1 MKKIAIAS
9 LLAVATSTLCATP
22 LVLAQAAPPSQT
34 QPAQPAQP
42 AQAGAPGQPAGQGQ
56 QITIKDPAEYND
68 YSNAISQ
75 SSPAAKAAA
84 IEAFLTK
91 YPNSVVKQDMLEQL
105 MAAYQ
110 ATGNLDK
117 TVDAANRLLQVDPNN
132 LRALAIYVYIKK
144 SQAAQKTTPA
154 DAQPLLDDAAAKA
167 QTGLNAPKPANMSDA
182 DYQKLKAAT
191 TPIFYSAIALDDEN
205 KKDYAGAVEA
215 FRKELQAVDPASTQS
230 GPSLNDTYLLGQAY
244 AQMNPPDLKNAVWF
258 LTRAAQYA
266 PPAAKPQ
273 IEQAAEYYYKKY
285 HGSMDGF
292 DQVKQQVQTSVMPTD
307 AYNPTAAPPPP
318 SPADQAAQAVAST
331 PDLKTLS
338 LGDKEFILFNG
349 KPEDAE
355 KVWAVMKGVTA
366 QVPGK
371 VISATPES
379 VQLAVTPDAQGSNT
393 ADFTINMKEPL
404 KEAPQI
410 GSNVTYTATFD
421 SYTQNPKM
429 IVLSNGTPPAAAK
442 APAHAPAHRKRPAA
456 QQ

>member
-1 MKKIAIAS
+1 MKTIAIAS

-22 LVLAQAAPPSQT
+22 AVWAQTTAPQGQPATQQPAPGAAPPAGQAAP
-34 QPAQPAQP
+34 
-42 AQAGAPGQPAGQGQ
+42 GQ

-75 SSPAAKAAA
+75 SSPTAKAAA

-91 YPNSVVKQDMLEQL
+91 YPNSVVKEEMLEQL
-105 MAAYQ
+105 MTAYQ
-110 ATGNLDK
+110 QANNLDK
-117 TVDAANRLLQVDPNN
+117 TVDAANRLLQVSPNN

-167 QTGLNAPKPANMSDA
+167 QTGLNAPKPANMPDA

-429 IVLSNGTPPAAAK
+429 IIMSNGTPPAAAK